1 MIKLRK
7 GKTTKRG
14 TSLYL
19 DIHHEG
25 RRWSEFLKLYLPKD
39 RIKAAQVMDIAESIR
54 AKKERDLILQGWGV
68 AEKQADLLPMFD
80 KYQHL
85 QHYKVFKACKAKL
98 EKFSSNPLP
107 CNRVT
112 EQFCIDFRSSLE
124 SMHGETPYN
133 YFRVFKRV
141 LKDATRA
148 GYYLRNPAE
157 YVRNPNPTR
166 YDLKKEVLTVA
177 EVKKLFEVV
186 NRASHS
192 ELAFLFS
199 ISTGLRYVNLQ
210 RPYIYDRVART
221 ITFMQAKR
229 KSQHV
234 VPLNENAIKILELV
248 GGQFVLPST
257 NSANENIGRLAKR
270 AGISKHITSGSA
282 RHTFVTSVLRYTG
295 NMKLAG
301 KIAGHSS
308 IAMTEKYAHI
318 LDEET
323 KAAVKGIEVEW

>member
-7 GKTTKRG
+7 GKTTKKG

-25 RRWSEFLKLYLPKD
+25 KRWTEFLNLYLPKN
-39 RIKAAQVMDIAESIR
+39 RIQAASILRTAEDIRE
-54 AKKERDLILQGWGV
+54 KKERELILQGWGV
-68 AEKQADLLPMFD
+68 AEKQADLLLMFE

-85 QHYKVFKACKAKL
+85 QHYRVFKACRKKL
-98 EKFSSNPLP
+98 EAISNPLP
-107 CNRVT
+107 CSRVT

-124 SMHGETPYN
+124 TMHGETPYN
-133 YFRVFKRV
+133 YFRAFKRV

-166 YDLKKEVLTVA
+166 YDLKKEVLSVD
-177 EVKKLFEVV
+177 EVKRLFKVV
-186 NRASHS
+186 NRKSHS

-210 RPYIYDRVART
+210 RPYIYDKVART
-221 ITFMQAKR
+221 ITFVQAKK
-229 KSQHV
+229 KSLHV
-234 VPLNENAIKILELV
+234 VPLNENAVKILELV
-248 GGQFVLPST
+248 GGVFQLPST
-257 NSANENIGRLAKR
+257 NGANDNINRLVKR

-282 RHTFVTSVLRYTG
+282 RHTFVTSVLRHTG
-295 NMKLAG
+295 NIKLAG
-301 KIAGHSS
+301 QIAGHSS
-308 IAMTEKYAHI
+308 VAMTEKYAHI